1 MTREEKKQMDDRVD
15 VYELKEP
22 LKERF
27 TEEGRDD
34 EPLEPPEPFEELKE
48 VEIQDFNDRRG
59 NECVCPQCGKE
70 LQARIGADCSLEQ
83 CPECGL
89 SLQPR

>member
-1 MTREEKKQMDDRVD
+1 MKDNKDNRID
-15 VYELKEP
+15 VYELKDP

-27 TEEGRDD
+27 TEEGRET
-34 EPLEPPEPFEELKE
+34 EPLEYQETPDELKE
-48 VEIQDFNDRRG
+48 VEINASGDRRG
-59 NECVCPQCGKE
+59 NECVCPQCGME
-70 LQARIGADCSLEQ
+70 LPARMGADCTLEN

>member
-1 MTREEKKQMDDRVD
+1 MNDRLDDRID

-27 TEEGRDD
+27 TEEGRRT
-34 EPLEPPEPFEELKE
+34 EPLEPPETLAEVRE
-48 VEIQDFNDRRG
+48 VEIQSDSDRRG

-70 LQARIGADCSLEQ
+70 LPARTGADCSLEY

-89 SLQPR
+89 SMQPR

>member
-1 MTREEKKQMDDRVD
+1 MAENKDDRVD
-15 VYELKEP
+15 VYELKDP

-27 TEEGRDD
+27 TGEGRED
-34 EPLEPPEPFEELKE
+34 EPLEPPEPLDEFKE
-48 VEIQDFNDRRG
+48 VEIAAAGDRRG
-59 NECVCPQCGKE
+59 NECICPQCGKE
-70 LQARIGADCSLEQ
+70 LPARMGADCNLEN